1 MILADIS
8 VKRPIFATMVI
19 SVLLVFGLINYTQ
32 IGMDF
37 FPEVDFPYVTVL
49 TVLPGADPETIE
61 LEVTDKIE
69 EAVSTL
75 EGIKNLNSS
84 SFEGFSQVLIEFV
97 LEKDGDV
104 AAQEVRDRVA
114 SIRGDLPSD
123 TEPPLVE
130 KFAMDAMP
138 VVSVALY
145 GEGTIREI
153 TEFAKDNIKPRLQ
166 NIRGVGRVNLIG
178 NREREVRIWLDADRL
193 RAFGITVA
201 EVEQVLLTE
210 NVEIPGGRI
219 EQGSTELVVKTLGQ
233 LETVAAFE
241 DLTLAYRDGAPV
253 RLRDVGYAED
263 GEEDERSLAK
273 WNDRR
278 AVSLECMKQ
287 SGTNMV
293 QVSEAIKAAV
303 AELQQE
309 LPEGLRM
316 DVVMDNSFFVTK
328 SIAEVK
334 KNLIE
339 GSFFAALVIF
349 FFLRNLRATI
359 IATLAIP
366 TSVIATFSFMNY
378 LGFTINNL
386 TMLGLT
392 ISVGM
397 LVDDAIVVMENI
409 YRHMEMGKSRWQAAR
424 EGTAEI
430 GMAVTATTL
439 SIVAVFVPVAFM
451 TGMVGQFFYEF
462 GLTVAFAVVIS
473 LFISFTLTPMLCS
486 RFLRILDWRAMKLGF
501 IFLPIERF
509 IDWGTNLYRGIL
521 SFCLRQR
528 ALTMAVATVIFV
540 ASLFLAAQ
548 IPGEFVPQEDEGE
561 FTVYVELPEGASLRE
576 TLRQAEVVEDEIR
589 ATGWVTDIYTTIG
602 KGERQQQ
609 NQAEMLVKLV
619 PWEERSFN
627 QLAAMN
633 ELRRRLTKFS
643 GRLKTNVVEAQ
654 RLSSGGWA
662 PQLFQY
668 SIQGPS
674 LEKLEEMA
682 NEYLRR
688 MRANGNFV
696 DIDTTFETGKPQVS
710 VTIDRDKAAD
720 LGVST
725 IGIAQTINSLIGGR
739 EAGSFKEGGKDY
751 EVRIRL
757 QQADRIEAADIG
769 RLEVR
774 AADGRLVELNNV
786 VSTTRETGPVEINR
800 YKRQRQVMVL
810 ANVTEALPLGEAVKL
825 VESWTAEMGVPTGYK
840 TQVVGMAEIMVESFT
855 SMNFALLLAILLIY
869 MTLASQYE
877 SYIHPLTIMLSLPL
891 SVVGAMG
898 ALYLSGKTLNIFS
911 MIGVIMLMG
920 LVTKNAILLVDF
932 TNQCRREGLDRH
944 EALLKAG
951 PIRFRPIM
959 MTAVSTIAAAIPVA
973 FFGGAGSE
981 TRTPMAICVIG
992 GMLTSTVL
1000 TLVVIPVVYSLL
1012 DGFFTSAP
1020 FRWLGSKIF
1029 SEENG
1034 SPTSVK

>member
-19 SVLLVFGLINYTQ
+19 SVLLVFGLINYNE

-75 EGIKNLNSS
+75 EGIKSLSSS

-97 LEKDGDV
+97 LDKDGDV

-114 SIRGDLPSD
+114 SIRGELPSD

-145 GEGTIREI
+145 GEVSIREL
-153 TEFAKDNIKPRLQ
+153 TEFAKDNIKTRLQ

-193 RAFGITVA
+193 KAFGITVA

-219 EQGSTELVVKTLGQ
+219 EQGSRELVVKTLGQ
-233 LETVAAFE
+233 LESVEAFE
-241 DLTLAYRDGAPV
+241 NLVLAYHEGAAV

-263 GEEDERSLAK
+263 GQEDERSLAK
-273 WNDRR
+273 WNDHR

-287 SGTNMV
+287 SGTNTV
-293 QVSEAIKAAV
+293 RVAEAIKAAV
-303 AELQQE
+303 VELEQE
-309 LPEGLRM
+309 LPEGLKM

-366 TSVIATFSFMNY
+366 ISVIATFSFMNY

-409 YRHMEMGKSRWQAAR
+409 YRHMEMGKSRMQAAR

-430 GMAVTATTL
+430 GLAVLATTI

-462 GLTVAFAVVIS
+462 GLTVAFAVTVS

-486 RFLRILDWRAMKLGF
+486 RFLKVLDWRVMRLGPLFHGVEKL
-501 IFLPIERF
+501 II
-509 IDWGTNLYRGIL
+509 WATNVYGRVLD
-521 SFCLRQR
+521 FCLRQR
-528 ALTMAVATVIFV
+528 ALTMLIATVIFF

-548 IPGEFVPQEDEGE
+548 IPSEFTPQEDEGE
-561 FTVYVELPEGASLRE
+561 FTVFVELPEGTSLRE
-576 TLRQAEVVEDEIR
+576 TLRRTEEVEDEIR

-602 KGERQQQ
+602 KGEREKQ
-609 NQAEMLVKLV
+609 NEAELLVKLV
-619 PWEERSFN
+619 PAEERSFN

-633 ELRRRLTKFS
+633 ELRVRLRTFS

-654 RLSSGGWA
+654 RLSVGGWA

-674 LEKLEEMA
+674 LEKLEEIA

-688 MRANGNFV
+688 MRENGNFV
-696 DIDTTFETGKPQVS
+696 DIDTTFEAGKPQVS

-725 IGIAQTINSLIGGR
+725 IGIASTIGSLIGGR
-739 EAGSFKEGGKDY
+739 EVGSYKESGNDY
-751 EVRIRL
+751 AVRIRL
-757 QQADRIEAADIG
+757 QQADRLGAGDIG

-774 AADGRLVELNNV
+774 ANDGRMVELNNV
-786 VSTTRETGPVEINR
+786 VTTTREAGPVEINR
-800 YKRQRQVMVL
+800 LSRRRQIMVL
-810 ANVTEALPLGEAVKL
+810 ANLTEALPLGDAVAI
-825 VESWTAEMGVPTGYK
+825 VESWNQEIDIPDGYK
-840 TQVVGMAEIMVESFT
+840 TEVVGMAEIMIESFS
-855 SMNFALLLAILLIY
+855 SMNFALLLAIILIY
-869 MTLASQYE
+869 MALASQYE
-877 SYIHPLTIMLSLPL
+877 SFIHPLTIMLSLPL
-891 SVVGAMG
+891 SIVGALG
-898 ALYLSGKTLNIFS
+898 ALYLSGLTLNIFS
-911 MIGVIMLMG
+911 MIGIIMLMG

-932 TNQCRREGLDRH
+932 TNQCRREGMDRQA
-944 EALLKAG
+944 ALLKAG

-959 MTAVSTIAAAIPVA
+959 MTAISTIAAAIPVA
-973 FFGGAGSE
+973 FFGGSGAE
-981 TRTPMAICVIG
+981 TRAPMAICVIG
-992 GMLTSTVL
+992 GMVTSTFL

-1020 FRWLGSKIF
+1020 FRWLSGKIF
-1029 SEENG
+1029 TAENG
-1034 SPTSVK
+1034 TRAA

>member
-8 VKRPIFATMVI
+8 VTRPIFATMVI
-19 SVLLVFGLINYTQ
+19 SVLLVFGLINYNQ

-37 FPEVDFPYVTVL
+37 FPEVEFPYVTIL
-49 TVLPGADPETIE
+49 TVLPGADPETVE
-61 LEVTDKIE
+61 LEVTDRIE

-75 EGIKNLNSS
+75 EGIKTLSS
-84 SFEGFSQVLIEFV
+84 ASFEGFSQVMIEFV
-97 LEKDGDV
+97 LGKDVDV
-104 AAQEVRDRVA
+104 GAQEVRDRVA

-130 KFAMDAMP
+130 KFAFDSMP
-138 VVSVALY
+138 VVSVALF
-145 GEGTIREI
+145 GEESIREI
-153 TEFAKDNIKPRLQ
+153 TEFAKDNIKTRLQ
-166 NIRGVGRVNLIG
+166 TIRGVGRVNLIG
-178 NREREVRIWLDADRL
+178 NREREVRIWLDADL
-193 RAFGITVA
+193 LKAYGLTVS

-219 EQGSTELVVKTLGQ
+219 EQGTSELVVKTLGQ
-233 LETVAAFE
+233 LESVEAFE
-241 DLTLAYRDGAPV
+241 NLVLAYRKGAPV
-253 RLRDVGYAED
+253 RLRDIGYAED
-263 GEEDERSLAK
+263 GQEDERSLAK

-278 AVSLECMKQ
+278 AVALECMKQ
-287 SGTNMV
+287 SGTNTV
-293 QVSEAIKAAV
+293 RVAEAIKAEV

-309 LPEGLRM
+309 LPEGLEM
-316 DVVMDNSFFVTK
+316 AVVMDNSFFVTK

-334 KNLIE
+334 KNLAE
-339 GSFFAALVIF
+339 GAFFAALVIF

-366 TSVIATFSFMNY
+366 ISVIGTFSFMHY

-409 YRHMEMGKSRWQAAR
+409 YRHMEMGKSRVQAAR

-430 GMAVTATTL
+430 GLAVFATTL

-462 GLTVAFAVVIS
+462 GLTVAFAVLIS
-473 LFISFTLTPMLCS
+473 LLISFTLTPMLCS
-486 RFLRILDWRAMKLGF
+486 RFLRILDWRVMRLGTLFHSVEKL
-501 IFLPIERF
+501 II
-509 IDWGTNLYRGIL
+509 WGTDLYRKTLG
-521 SFCLRQR
+521 FCLRQR
-528 ALTMAVATVIFV
+528 ALTMAVATVIFIG
-540 ASLFLAAQ
+540 SLLLAAQ
-548 IPGEFVPQEDEGE
+548 IPGEFAPQEDEGE
-561 FTVYVELPEGASLRE
+561 FTVFVELPEGAALRE
-576 TLRQAEVVEDEIR
+576 TLRQTEMVEEEIR

-602 KGERQQQ
+602 KGERQKQ
-609 NQAEMLVKLV
+609 NGAELLVKLI
-619 PWEERSFN
+619 PAEERSFN
-627 QLAAMN
+627 QVAAMN
-633 ELRRRLTKFS
+633 ELRTRLNKFS

-662 PQLFQY
+662 PQIFQY

-674 LEKLEEMA
+674 LEQLEQLA
-682 NEYLRR
+682 NEYLTR

-725 IGIAQTINSLIGGR
+725 IGIASTIGSLIGGR
-739 EAGSFKEGGKDY
+739 EAGSFKESGNDY
-751 EVRIRL
+751 TVRIRL
-757 QQADRIEAADIG
+757 QQADRLNAGDIG

-774 AADGRLVELNNV
+774 ADDGRLVELNNV
-786 VSTTRETGPVEINR
+786 VTTTRETGPVEINR
-800 YKRQRQVMVL
+800 LSRRRQVMVL
-810 ANVTEALPLGEAVKL
+810 ANVTEDLPLGEALKL
-825 VESWTAEMGVPTGYK
+825 VESWNAEIEVPEGYTTK
-840 TQVVGMAEIMVESFT
+840 VVGMAEIMVESFA
-855 SMNFALLLAILLIY
+855 SMNFALLLAVLLIY

-898 ALYLSGKTLNIFS
+898 ALYLSGLTMNIFS
-911 MIGVIMLMG
+911 MIGIIMLMG

-932 TNQCRREGLDRH
+932 TNQCRREGLDRQA
-944 EALLKAG
+944 ALMKAG

-959 MTAVSTIAAAIPVA
+959 MTAISTIAAAIPVA
-973 FFGGAGSE
+973 FFGGSGAE
-981 TRTPMAICVIG
+981 TRAPMAICVIG
-992 GMLTSTVL
+992 GMLTSTFL

-1012 DGFFTSAP
+1012 DGFFTSKP
-1020 FRWLGSKIF
+1020 FRWLGGKIF
-1029 SEENG
+1029 SAENG
-1034 SPTSVK
+1034 TAAS

>member
-19 SVLLVFGLINYTQ
+19 SVLLVFGLINYNE

-37 FPEVDFPYVTVL
+37 FPEVDFPYVTIL

-61 LEVTDKIE
+61 LEVTDRIE

-75 EGIKNLNSS
+75 EGIKTLTSS
-84 SFEGFSQVLIEFV
+84 SFEGFSQVMIEFV
-97 LEKDGDV
+97 LKKDVNV

-114 SIRGDLPSD
+114 SIRGDLPGD

-130 KFAMDAMP
+130 KFAFDSMP
-138 VVSVALY
+138 VVSVAIF

-153 TEFAKDNIKPRLQ
+153 TEFAKNKIKTRLQ
-166 NIRGVGRVNLIG
+166 TIQGVGRVNLIG
-178 NREREVRIWLDADRL
+178 SREREVRIWLDADRL
-193 RAFGITVA
+193 KAYGITVA

-219 EQGSTELVVKTLGQ
+219 EQGSSELVVKTLGQ
-233 LETVAAFE
+233 LESVEAFE
-241 DLTLAYRDGAPV
+241 SLVLAYRDGAAV
-253 RLRDVGYAED
+253 RLRDIGYAED
-263 GEEDERSLAK
+263 GQEDERSLAK

-278 AVSLECMKQ
+278 AVALECMKQ
-287 SGTNMV
+287 SGTNTV
-293 QVSEAIKAAV
+293 KVAEAIKAAV
-303 AELQQE
+303 AELAEE
-309 LPEGLRM
+309 LPEGLEM
-316 DVVMDNSFFVTK
+316 AVVMDNSFFVTK

-366 TSVIATFSFMNY
+366 ISVIATFSFMNY

-409 YRHMEMGKSRWQAAR
+409 YRHMEMGKTRIQAAR

-430 GMAVTATTL
+430 GLAVMATTF

-462 GLTVAFAVVIS
+462 GLTVAFAVLIS
-473 LFISFTLTPMLCS
+473 LLISFTLTPMLCS
-486 RFLRILDWRAMKLGF
+486 RFLRILDWRAMRLGALFHAVEKL
-501 IFLPIERF
+501 IT
-509 IDWGTNLYRGIL
+509 WGTDLYRMIL
-521 SFCLRQR
+521 RFCLRQR
-528 ALTMAVATVIFV
+528 ALTMAVATVIFLG
-540 ASLFLAAQ
+540 SLFLATQ
-548 IPGEFVPQEDEGE
+548 IPSEFTPQEDEGE
-561 FTVYVELPEGASLRE
+561 FTVFVELPEGASLRE
-576 TLRQAEVVEDEIR
+576 TLRRTEEVEQEIM

-602 KGERQQQ
+602 KGERQKQ
-609 NQAEMLVKLV
+609 NGAELLVKLV
-619 PWEERSFN
+619 AAEERSFN

-633 ELRRRLTKFS
+633 ELRTRLLKFA
-643 GRLKTNVVEAQ
+643 GQLKTNVVEAQ
-654 RLSSGGWA
+654 RMSGGGWA

-688 MRANGNFV
+688 MRDNGNFV

-710 VTIDRDKAAD
+710 VTINRDKAAD

-725 IGIAQTINSLIGGR
+725 LGIASTIGSLIGGR
-739 EAGSFKEGGKDY
+739 EAGSFKEAGNDY
-751 EVRIRL
+751 TVRIRL
-757 QQADRIEAADIG
+757 QQADRVDAGDIG

-774 AADGRLVELNNV
+774 TADGRLVELNNV
-786 VSTTRETGPVEINR
+786 VTTTRETGPVEINR
-800 YKRQRQVMVL
+800 LNRRRQVMVL
-810 ANVTEALPLGEAVKL
+810 ANLTEELPLGDALKL
-825 VESWTAEMGVPTGYK
+825 VESWTAEMGTPEGYK
-840 TQVVGMAEIMVESFT
+840 AEVVGMAEIMVESFT
-855 SMNFALLLAILLIY
+855 SMNFALLLAVLLIY

-891 SVVGAMG
+891 SVVGALG
-898 ALYLSGKTLNIFS
+898 ALYLSGLTLNIFS
-911 MIGVIMLMG
+911 MIGIIMLMG

-932 TNQCRREGLDRH
+932 TNQCRREGLDR
-944 EALLKAG
+944 EAALLKAG

-959 MTAVSTIAAAIPVA
+959 MTAVSTVAAAIPVA
-973 FFGGAGSE
+973 FFGGAGAE
-981 TRTPMAICVIG
+981 TRAPMAICVIG
-992 GMLTSTVL
+992 GMLTSTFL
-1000 TLVVIPVVYSLL
+1000 TLLVIPVVYSLL
-1012 DGFFTSAP
+1012 DGFFTSKP
-1020 FRWLGSKIF
+1020 FTWLGSKIF
-1029 SEENG
+1029 SAENG
-1034 SPTSVK
+1034 TR